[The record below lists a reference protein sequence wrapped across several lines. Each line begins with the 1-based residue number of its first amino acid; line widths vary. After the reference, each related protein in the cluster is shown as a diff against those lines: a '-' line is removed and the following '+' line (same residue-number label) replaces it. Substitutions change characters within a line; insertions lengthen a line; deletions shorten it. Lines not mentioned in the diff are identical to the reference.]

1 MLIRRIRFQSRS
13 DTDSFTRRCTPA
25 GRFVI
30 IVRID
35 RDLRQQ
41 VRHSGTSIYRRVIIR
56 RLRSPESC
64 SDRDRPTASPPQI
77 VPSQARLHLFAANVA
92 SVHPEH
98 PELTRLLAKRNDV
111 LLRADFCPGAHSI
124 RDRAV
129 ARGELT
135 RLFPRTYVRTTRLTE
150 PWVRWAAALRY
161 AGNCAALSF
170 VTGLQFWRLM
180 PPSPGAV
187 HITIGSDRQ
196 LRGGRGLVVHRR
208 TGFRPEPPLALRR
221 DGLVAAVLER
231 CVVESW
237 PVLPAT
243 LQREPVICAIQSRR
257 TTPARLRAEAATLP
271 RLPGRRALLDLVGV
285 LDVGCAS
292 ELEIW
297 GHLHVFTGPDFAHLR
312 RQFAVH
318 IGRRTV
324 YLDLADEA
332 TMVAIE
338 LDGAAYHDDTLA
350 RERDRRRDALLATLG
365 WLTLRFSSRRL
376 RREPGAARR
385 EALQTMAVRRAQ
397 LGRGS

>member
-1 MLIRRIRFQSRS
+1 MLIRRIRF
-13 DTDSFTRRCTPA
+13 PVA
-25 GRFVI
+25 
-30 IVRID
+30 
-35 RDLRQQ
+35 
-41 VRHSGTSIYRRVIIR
+41 VRH
-56 RLRSPESC
+56 RLFHKALHSSRPFRDHC
-64 SDRDRPTASPPQI
+64 ADRPRSAPASAAFRHVDLQESDHKATAESGVLLGSRPSNRVSSTDCAKPGTAS
-77 VPSQARLHLFAANVA
+77 LFAANVA
-92 SVHPEH
+92 SVH

-111 LLRADFCPGAHSI
+111 LLRADFRPGAHSI
-124 RDRAV
+124 LDRAV

-187 HITIGSDRQ
+187 HITIGGDRQ

-243 LQREPVICAIQSRR
+243 LRREPVICAIQSRR

-312 RQFAVH
+312 RQLAVH

-376 RREPGAARR
+376 RREPDAARR

>member
-1 MLIRRIRFQSRS
+1 M
-13 DTDSFTRRCTPA
+13 
-25 GRFVI
+25 
-30 IVRID
+30 
-35 RDLRQQ
+35 
-41 VRHSGTSIYRRVIIR
+41 
-56 RLRSPESC
+56 
-64 SDRDRPTASPPQI
+64 
-77 VPSQARLHLFAANVA
+77 
-92 SVHPEH
+92 
-98 PELTRLLAKRNDV
+98 
-111 LLRADFCPGAHSI
+111 
-124 RDRAV
+124 
-129 ARGELT
+129 
-135 RLFPRTYVRTTRLTE
+135 
-150 PWVRWAAALRY
+150 
-161 AGNCAALSF
+161 
-170 VTGLQFWRLM
+170 
-180 PPSPGAV
+180 
-187 HITIGSDRQ
+187 
-196 LRGGRGLVVHRR
+196 
-208 TGFRPEPPLALRR
+208 
-221 DGLVAAVLER
+221 
-231 CVVESW
+231 VESW

-243 LQREPVICAIQSRR
+243 LRREPVICAIQSRR

-285 LDVGCAS
+285 LDIGCAS

-312 RQFAVH
+312 RQLAVH

>member
-1 MLIRRIRFQSRS
+1 M
-13 DTDSFTRRCTPA
+13 
-25 GRFVI
+25 
-30 IVRID
+30 
-35 RDLRQQ
+35 
-41 VRHSGTSIYRRVIIR
+41 
-56 RLRSPESC
+56 
-64 SDRDRPTASPPQI
+64 
-77 VPSQARLHLFAANVA
+77 
-92 SVHPEH
+92 
-98 PELTRLLAKRNDV
+98 
-111 LLRADFCPGAHSI
+111 
-124 RDRAV
+124 
-129 ARGELT
+129 
-135 RLFPRTYVRTTRLTE
+135 
-150 PWVRWAAALRY
+150 
-161 AGNCAALSF
+161 
-170 VTGLQFWRLM
+170 
-180 PPSPGAV
+180 
-187 HITIGSDRQ
+187 
-196 LRGGRGLVVHRR
+196 
-208 TGFRPEPPLALRR
+208 
-221 DGLVAAVLER
+221 VAAVLER

-237 PVLPAT
+237 PVLLAT
-243 LQREPVICAIQSRR
+243 LRREPVICAIQSRR

-285 LDVGCAS
+285 LDIGCAS

-312 RQFAVH
+312 RQLAVH